1 MATIGRNVN
10 FIGYGRSGAI
20 NLTQDIVFEEPTQA
34 TNPVIEETTKN
45 YFINQP
51 VTTGISSVETTTDT
65 SGNTVLIITMI
76 NGDIKTTVLPTLP
89 ITVNEAG
96 KIVMGG
102 SVIVDGDIETSTES
116 GQIIGDT
123 KDTILEDIDCGTF

>member
-1 MATIGRNVN
+1 MASIGRGYNL
-10 FIGYGRSGAI
+10 IGYGRSGAT
-20 NLTQDIVFEEPTQA
+20 NLNPNAGLIFEPEPVVTPPVLEERVYMVNA
-34 TNPVIEETTKN
+34 TASIYE
-45 YFINQP
+45 
-51 VTTGISSVETTTDT
+51 VETTTNTAGD
-65 SGNTVLIITMI
+65 TVLIFKYT
-76 NGDIKTTVLPTLP
+76 NGQTVSTTIPALP

-123 KDTILEDIDCGTF
+123 KDTILEDIDGGTF